1 MMRLAFC
8 FLSNH
13 EDGLRNLI
21 KNFEYDMNAPP
32 YIIESYSK
40 NILVNPPLQ
49 PDIYIHEWNVE
60 WRRYESSPTIDMF
73 SMRQDSLAM
82 ARNADVIY
90 IGDDD
95 MRFEEGS
102 SEVINECCQYMD
114 EHQDCGAIYLCGTL
128 GGLGTQYGEE
138 IVVANDRH
146 LSLNRGILVRNRSEI
161 LDNRLHALG
170 ANFEF
175 IVGFTCLLDGLYV
188 ARRFHV
194 PIQHLTKNIM
204 KEGHEN
210 LFYDLDF
217 IRNRG
222 IVNRVNDVIGKWNE
236 HVIWP
241 ENLFRLYRQEAMKKG
256 FLPMYHADGEIICA

>member
-1 MMRLAFC
+1 MRLAFC

-13 EDGLRNLI
+13 EDGIRNLT
-21 KNFEYDMNAPP
+21 KNFEYDMWQPP
-32 YIIESYSK
+32 DIIESYSK

-114 EHQDCGAIYLCGTL
+114 EHQDCGAIYLCGNL
-128 GGLGTQYGEE
+128 GYMGDEYKEE
-138 IVVANDRH
+138 IVIANNDH
-146 LSLNRGILVRNRSEI
+146 LSTNRGILVRNRRDI
-161 LDNRLHALG
+161 LDNRFHALG

-194 PIQHLTKNIM
+194 PIQHFTKNIM
-204 KEGHEN
+204 TEKHEN
-210 LFYDLDF
+210 LFYDLEF

-222 IVNRVNDVIGKWNE
+222 IMNRVNEVIGEWKE
-236 HVIWP
+236 HTIWP
-241 ENLFRLYRQEAMKKG
+241 KNIFKLYRQAAMTSG
-256 FLPMYHADGEIICA
+256 FHPVYGEYGEILCA